1 MDDRT
6 CYCRTPKCPLYG
18 RMAPGARL
26 KFRGWH
32 RNATRFRCPACGQ
45 LVSARTGTAYAGI
58 RTEANTYLRGAT
70 ALAEG
75 MSIRATGRLLGVD
88 KDTVNHW
95 LPVLGRPCQGVMN
108 YFFRNLHLC
117 ECQLDELWTF
127 IYNKEAQVTPLEKLA
142 AVYGD
147 AWVWS
152 AFSPVDKLVPAWVV
166 GKRTLRHARKLVFR
180 LKSAT
185 DGHIP
190 FFTSDELPH

>member
-32 RNATRFRCPACGQ
+32 RNATRFRCQACGQ
-45 LVSARTGTAYAGI
+45 WVSARTGTAYAGI

-127 IYNKEAQVTPLEKLA
+127 IYNKAAQVTPLEKLA

-147 AWVWS
+147 AWVWM